1 MIKVIVGTNTQRESV
16 IVDPSK
22 SLRSV
27 LEEKGID
34 YATGTIHLDGSP
46 IQAGNLDQTFTD
58 LGVTEKCYLVVVVK
72 GDGGLR

>member
-16 IVDPSK
+16 ITDPSM

-27 LEEKGID
+27 LEDKGID
-34 YATGTIHLDGSP
+34 YATGTIHLDGTP
-46 IQAGNLDQTFTD
+46 IKAGDLDQTFAG
-58 LGVTEKCYLVVVVK
+58 LGITEKCYLVVVVK